1 MIPEAGEETLQAV
14 LNGDAEAFRSIL
26 RSYGPRVERLV
37 SAHVLP
43 HEVPEVAQE
52 TFVRAYRSLRSY
64 QGQGSFERWLATIAL
79 RCCYERLRERYRPEA
94 PFSSLARGEE
104 DEPEGLT
111 DQASFRLYEEENERR
126 DLREELESALQSLEP
141 RNRMLL
147 TLTFLE
153 GYSIAETGGHDGHD
167 ADQRPGQGPPQQGKA
182 ARGARSPFGKP
193 REAIM
198 NNLLQSL
205 RGVLSALIGFPVPR
219 GRVAGKGAAPLERG
233 AYEPAFPA
241 RRSMGRARD
250 VRRPAQP
257 DGRSRCP
264 GLAGAALPAPC
275 VGECRHY
282 PLCVDALLH
291 AGDPRTAL
299 AEYAQ
304 SALAGYE
311 VFF

>member
-64 QGQGSFERWLATIAL
+64 QGQGSFERWLSTIAL

-111 DQASFRLYEEENERR
+111 DQASIRLYEEENERR

-141 RNRMLL
+141 RDRMLL

-153 GYSIAETGGHDGHD
+153 GYSIAETAAMMDMTPINVRVRVH
-167 ADQRPGQGPPQQGKA
+167 RSKA
-182 ARGARSPFGKP
+182 KL
-193 REAIM
+193 REA
-198 NNLLQSL
+198 LD
-205 RGVLSALIGFPVPR
+205 P
-219 GRVAGKGAAPLERG
+219 PLE
-233 AYEPAFPA
+233 
-241 RRSMGRARD
+241 SLGR
-250 VRRPAQP
+250 
-257 DGRSRCP
+257 
-264 GLAGAALPAPC
+264 
-275 VGECRHY
+275 
-282 PLCVDALLH
+282 
-291 AGDPRTAL
+291 
-299 AEYAQ
+299 Q
-304 SALAGYE
+304 S
-311 VFF
+311 

>member
-111 DQASFRLYEEENERR
+111 DQASFRLYEEENEPR
-126 DLREELESALQSLEP
+126 D
-141 RNRMLL
+141 RMLL

-153 GYSIAETGGHDGHD
+153 GYSIAETAAMMDMTPINVRVRVH
-167 ADQRPGQGPPQQGKA
+167 RSKA
-182 ARGARSPFGKP
+182 KL
-193 REAIM
+193 REA
-198 NNLLQSL
+198 LD
-205 RGVLSALIGFPVPR
+205 P
-219 GRVAGKGAAPLERG
+219 PLE
-233 AYEPAFPA
+233 
-241 RRSMGRARD
+241 SLGR
-250 VRRPAQP
+250 
-257 DGRSRCP
+257 
-264 GLAGAALPAPC
+264 
-275 VGECRHY
+275 
-282 PLCVDALLH
+282 
-291 AGDPRTAL
+291 
-299 AEYAQ
+299 Q
-304 SALAGYE
+304 S
-311 VFF
+311 

>member
-52 TFVRAYRSLRSY
+52 TFVRAYRATFLP
-64 QGQGSFERWLATIAL
+64 GKVPERWLSTIAL

-104 DEPEGLT
+104 GEPEGLT

-141 RNRMLL
+141 RDRMLL

-153 GYSIAETGGHDGHD
+153 GYSIAETAAMMDMTPINVRVRVH
-167 ADQRPGQGPPQQGKA
+167 RSKA
-182 ARGARSPFGKP
+182 KL
-193 REAIM
+193 REA
-198 NNLLQSL
+198 LD
-205 RGVLSALIGFPVPR
+205 P
-219 GRVAGKGAAPLERG
+219 PLE
-233 AYEPAFPA
+233 
-241 RRSMGRARD
+241 SLGR
-250 VRRPAQP
+250 
-257 DGRSRCP
+257 
-264 GLAGAALPAPC
+264 
-275 VGECRHY
+275 
-282 PLCVDALLH
+282 
-291 AGDPRTAL
+291 
-299 AEYAQ
+299 Q
-304 SALAGYE
+304 S
-311 VFF
+311 